1 VDRGAVVADRHR
13 GQPADQHCAGIDFLA
28 GADALDRAPAGCR
41 GDRDFLS
48 YAVDGAPDDRVH
60 GHAAFRLPALYALNN
75 MEPWHL
81 ESAFSA
87 TMFIGLRVSSLFLFA
102 PFLSSASIPMQ
113 VKAGLAIAITALLYP
128 VYRPGPVETGTL
140 GWVGVVS
147 GEVLIGLLLGLTVQL
162 VVEGAQMA
170 GQVLGVQ
177 AGYSLVTLL
186 DPQTQADLPVMS
198 TFNQLLALLIFLQ
211 LDVHHGLLRGLA
223 ASFAYLP
230 PGAGLSKLTTGVA
243 LLRAAGGIWLAGVQ
257 LAAPVLVATLLV
269 DITLGFLS
277 KASPQMPVLFVGLSF
292 KTLLSLTVF
301 AGTLVFWPRI
311 FERQFAAG
319 ISLGERLLHLSH

>member
-1 VDRGAVVADRHR
+1 
-13 GQPADQHCAGIDFLA
+13 
-28 GADALDRAPAGCR
+28 
-41 GDRDFLS
+41 
-48 YAVDGAPDDRVH
+48 
-60 GHAAFRLPALYALNN
+60 

-81 ESAFSA
+81 ESALPA
-87 TMFIGLRVSSLFLFA
+87 AMFIGLRVSSLFLFA

-113 VKAGLAIAITALLYP
+113 VKAALAVAITALLYP

-147 GEVLIGLLLGLTVQL
+147 GEVVIGLLLGLAVQL

-170 GQVLGVQ
+170 GQLLGVQ

-198 TFNQLLALLIFLQ
+198 TFNQLLALLIFLE
-211 LDVHHGLLRGLA
+211 LDVHHWLLRGVA

-230 PGAGLSKLTTGVA
+230 PGAGLSRLTTGRA
-243 LLRAAGGIWLAGVQ
+243 LLQAAGGIWLAGVQ

-301 AGTLVFWPRI
+301 AGTLLFWPGTL
-311 FERQFAAG
+311 ERQFAAG
-319 ISLGERLLHLSH
+319 ISLGERLLHLSR